1 MESGGYRED
10 GRELIYRREDEHFDT
25 SSNPISVS
33 GLGPRIHPRR
43 KGWCSTSP
51 LSDNRV
57 LGGIACEYE
66 TCAGPWNTYF
76 LSLDS
81 PSVMTRPCHEVF

>member
-25 SSNPISVS
+25 SSNPTSVS

-43 KGWCSTSP
+43 KGWCHSTSP
-51 LSDNRV
+51 LPDNRI
-57 LGGIACEYE
+57 LGESRVNMKLAQDPGTPI
-66 TCAGPWNTYF
+66 F
-76 LSLDS
+76 
-81 PSVMTRPCHEVF
+81 